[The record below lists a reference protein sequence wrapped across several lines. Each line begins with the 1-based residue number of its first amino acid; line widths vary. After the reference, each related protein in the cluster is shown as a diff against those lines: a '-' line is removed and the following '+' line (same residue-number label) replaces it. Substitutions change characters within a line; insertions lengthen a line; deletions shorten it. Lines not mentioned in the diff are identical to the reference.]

1 VSRLHEVVV
10 GIVRTRPMIAALVRR
25 PVALTSSGCRVQKIL
40 PGSSLAE
47 QESST
52 AEVRTSARAGRR
64 ARRRVAKARPQSRYV
79 SCAGPGVRAGIAG
92 GVWEVHLVGAH
103 GMSRIVPGLMLIN
116 VRARAAATWLG
127 VAVTVA
133 LPIIYLPML
142 FVAVG
147 TSEQVEAVNS
157 LTRRIGV
164 PGSSWQ

>member
-1 VSRLHEVVV
+1 MV
-10 GIVRTRPMIAALVRR
+10 
-25 PVALTSSGCRVQKIL
+25 PV
-40 PGSSLAE
+40 
-47 QESST
+47 
-52 AEVRTSARAGRR
+52 
-64 ARRRVAKARPQSRYV
+64 
-79 SCAGPGVRAGIAG
+79 
-92 GVWEVHLVGAH
+92 
-103 GMSRIVPGLMLIN
+103 LMLIN